1 MLTDRTIE
9 ANRQNA
15 QHSTGP
21 STPEGRA
28 AVRLNGL
35 KHGLCAETIVVPGED
50 PAEFEAM
57 LEAYRAEYQPATPS
71 AEFLVRQVA
80 MADWRLLRLH
90 RIEASFHTIR
100 HKELELSRRLE
111 DIQCDNDGRLA
122 FIDWM
127 DAGPKSLLANLHRY
141 EIRLERSAK
150 NARQELDRRP
160 VALVSTA
167 PVERP
172 KAQPKTPPSP
182 KIISNSRQSLLTSP
196 VVCPRDAYPPTNIQR
211 RTSGLSHS
219 CYDEILRI
227 GIHTTSQGTL
237 EKT

>member
-1 MLTDRTIE
+1 MSSERQVE

-15 QHSTGP
+15 QKSTGP
-21 STPEGRA
+21 ATPEGKA

-50 PAEFEAM
+50 PAQFEAM
-57 LEAYRAEYQPATPS
+57 LDAYRAEYQPATPS

-80 MADWRLLRLH
+80 MADWRLLRLY

-100 HKELELSRRLE
+100 HKELELSRRLD

-122 FIDWM
+122 FIDWT
-127 DAGPKSLLANLHRY
+127 DASPKSLLANLHRY

-167 PVERP
+167 PVEP
-172 KAQPKTPPSP
+172 TKAQPKTPASP
-182 KIISNSRQSLLTSP
+182 KIISIETAQHPPAP
-196 VVCPRDAYPPTNIQR
+196 VIPDLEPPPNPLPAIDA
-211 RTSGLSHS
+211 
-219 CYDEILRI
+219 
-227 GIHTTSQGTL
+227 QGPNAN
-237 EKT
+237 

>member
-1 MLTDRTIE
+1 MTTDRQIE
-9 ANRQNA
+9 ANRLNA

-35 KHGLCAETIVVPGED
+35 KHGLCAESIVVPGED

-160 VALVSTA
+160 VALVSA
-167 PVERP
+167 EPVEP
-172 KAQPKTPPSP
+172 TKAQPKTPPSP
-182 KIISNSRQSLLTSP
+182 KIISIETVER
-196 VVCPRDAYPPTNIQR
+196 PPAPII
-211 RTSGLSHS
+211 SDPEPPPSAPPAV
-219 CYDEILRI
+219 DPAP
-227 GIHTTSQGTL
+227 TT
-237 EKT
+237 EN

>member
-1 MLTDRTIE
+1 MTSERQIE

-21 STPEGRA
+21 TTPQGHA
-28 AVRLNGL
+28 PVRLNGR
-35 KHGLCAETIVVPGED
+35 KHGLCAETIVLPVED

-57 LEAYRAEYQPATPS
+57 LEAYCAEYQPATPS

-80 MADWRLLRLH
+80 MADWRLLRLY

-127 DAGPKSLLANLHRY
+127 DAGPKSVLANLHRY

-150 NARQELDRRP
+150 NARHELDRRP

-167 PVERP
+167 PVEP
-172 KAQPKTPPSP
+172 TKAQPKASPSP
-182 KIISNSRQSLLTSP
+182 KIISMETVERQ
-196 VVCPRDAYPPTNIQR
+196 PP
-211 RTSGLSHS
+211 
-219 CYDEILRI
+219 
-227 GIHTTSQGTL
+227 
-237 EKT
+237 K

>member
-1 MLTDRTIE
+1 MSTDRQIE
-9 ANRQNA
+9 ANRLNA

-50 PAEFEAM
+50 PAAFEAM
-57 LEAYRAEYQPATPS
+57 LDAYRAEYQPATPS

-160 VALVSTA
+160 VALVRTA
-167 PVERP
+167 PVEP
-172 KAQPKTPPSP
+172 TKAQPKTPPSP
-182 KIISNSRQSLLTSP
+182 KIISIETVERPPAPAIPTDEPPPSAP
-196 VVCPRDAYPPTNIQR
+196 PAADPAPPT
-211 RTSGLSHS
+211 
-219 CYDEILRI
+219 D
-227 GIHTTSQGTL
+227 
-237 EKT
+237 K

>member
-1 MLTDRTIE
+1 NPKRQLHQRCVMLTDRKIE

-21 STPEGRA
+21 TTPEGRA

-35 KHGLCAETIVVPGED
+35 KHGLCAATIVVPGED
-50 PAEFEAM
+50 PAEFEAL

-160 VALVSTA
+160 VALVRTA
-167 PVERP
+167 PVEP
-172 KAQPKTPPSP
+172 TQTQPKTPPSP
-182 KIISNSRQSLLTSP
+182 KLIRIETVERPPAAVISDP
-196 VVCPRDAYPPTNIQR
+196 EPPPSAPPDVETA
-211 RTSGLSHS
+211 TP
-219 CYDEILRI
+219 
-227 GIHTTSQGTL
+227 T
-237 EKT
+237 EK

>member
-1 MLTDRTIE
+1 MTSDRKIE
-9 ANRQNA
+9 ATRQNA

-50 PAEFEAM
+50 PAAFEAM
-57 LEAYRAEYQPATPS
+57 LDAYRAEYQPTTPS

-167 PVERP
+167 PVELP
-172 KAQPKTPPSP
+172 KAPPKASPSP
-182 KIISNSRQSLLTSP
+182 KIISIETVERPFAP
-196 VVCPRDAYPPTNIQR
+196 VISVPEPPSSAPPDVETAP
-211 RTSGLSHS
+211 
-219 CYDEILRI
+219 
-227 GIHTTSQGTL
+227 TTD
-237 EKT
+237 K

>member
-1 MLTDRTIE
+1 MLSDRKIE

-35 KHGLCAETIVVPGED
+35 
-50 PAEFEAM
+50 
-57 LEAYRAEYQPATPS
+57 
-71 AEFLVRQVA
+71 
-80 MADWRLLRLH
+80 
-90 RIEASFHTIR
+90 
-100 HKELELSRRLE
+100 
-111 DIQCDNDGRLA
+111 NDGRLA

-167 PVERP
+167 PVELT

-182 KIISNSRQSLLTSP
+182 KIINIETVERVPAPVISVPEPPSIVTSAVDP
-196 VVCPRDAYPPTNIQR
+196 AAPNDQITMK
-211 RTSGLSHS
+211 S
-219 CYDEILRI
+219 
-227 GIHTTSQGTL
+227 
-237 EKT
+237 

>member
-1 MLTDRTIE
+1 MLSDRKIE

-21 STPEGRA
+21 NTTEGRN

-35 KHGLCAETIVVPGED
+35 KPGLCAETIVVPGED
-50 PAEFEAM
+50 PAKFEAM
-57 LEAYRAEYQPATPS
+57 LEAYRAEYQPAPPS
-71 AEFLVRQVA
+71 AELLVRKVA

-100 HKELELSRRLE
+100 HKELELSRRLD

-150 NARQELDRRP
+150 NARQELHRRP

-167 PVERP
+167 PVEP
-172 KAQPKTPPSP
+172 TKAQPKTPPSP
-182 KIISNSRQSLLTSP
+182 KIIHIETVDRL
-196 VVCPRDAYPPTNIQR
+196 PPTVI
-211 RTSGLSHS
+211 SHPKPPPS
-219 CYDEILRI
+219 APPAVD
-227 GIHTTSQGTL
+227 TAP
-237 EKT
+237 

>member
-1 MLTDRTIE
+1 MLSDRKIE

-35 KHGLCAETIVVPGED
+35 KHGLCAESIVVPGED
-50 PAEFEAM
+50 PAAFEAM

-80 MADWRLLRLH
+80 MADWRLLRLY

-160 VALVSTA
+160 VALVSAA
-167 PVERP
+167 PVEP
-172 KAQPKTPPSP
+172 TEAQPKTPPSP
-182 KIISNSRQSLLTSP
+182 KIISIETVERQPAP
-196 VVCPRDAYPPTNIQR
+196 VISVPEPPPDAPPAV
-211 RTSGLSHS
+211 
-219 CYDEILRI
+219 DPAP
-227 GIHTTSQGTL
+227 TTD
-237 EKT
+237 K

>member
-1 MLTDRTIE
+1 MLTDRKIE

-50 PAEFEAM
+50 PAEFQAM
-57 LEAYRAEYQPATPS
+57 LDAYCAEYQPATPS

-100 HKELELSRRLE
+100 HKELELSRRVE
-111 DIQCDNDGRLA
+111 DIQYDNDGRLP
-122 FIDWM
+122 FIDSI
-127 DAGPKSLLANLHRY
+127 DACPQTLLAYLH
-141 EIRLERSAK
+141 
-150 NARQELDRRP
+150 P
-160 VALVSTA
+160 
-167 PVERP
+167 
-172 KAQPKTPPSP
+172 
-182 KIISNSRQSLLTSP
+182 
-196 VVCPRDAYPPTNIQR
+196 
-211 RTSGLSHS
+211 
-219 CYDEILRI
+219 
-227 GIHTTSQGTL
+227 
-237 EKT
+237 

>member
-1 MLTDRTIE
+1 MLTDRKIE

-57 LEAYRAEYQPATPS
+57 LEAYRAEYKPPTAS

-90 RIEASFHTIR
+90 RLEASFHNYR
-100 HKELELSRRLE
+100 HKELSDTRREDLE
-111 DIQCDNDGRLA
+111 QTDDRLA
-122 FIDWM
+122 YIAIR
-127 DAGPKSLLANLHRY
+127 DAGPKSVLANFHRY

-150 NARQELDRRP
+150 NARQELGHRP

-167 PVERP
+167 NVERP
-172 KAQPKTPPSP
+172 KAAPSA
-182 KIISNSRQSLLTSP
+182 KIISIETVERPLSP
-196 VVCPRDAYPPTNIQR
+196 RISVPEPPP
-211 RTSGLSHS
+211 SAP
-219 CYDEILRI
+219 
-227 GIHTTSQGTL
+227 
-237 EKT
+237 

>member
-1 MLTDRTIE
+1 MLTDRKIE

-50 PAEFEAM
+50 PAEFQAM
-57 LEAYRAEYQPATPS
+57 LDAYCAEYQPTTPS

-160 VALVSTA
+160 VALVRTA
-167 PVERP
+167 PVELT

-182 KIISNSRQSLLTSP
+182 KIISIETVERSP
-196 VVCPRDAYPPTNIQR
+196 SHRISDTEPPSSAPPEIETAPPTNESR
-211 RTSGLSHS
+211 
-219 CYDEILRI
+219 
-227 GIHTTSQGTL
+227 
-237 EKT
+237 

>member
-1 MLTDRTIE
+1 MLSDRKIE

-35 KHGLCAETIVVPGED
+35 KHGLCAETVVVPGED
-50 PAEFEAM
+50 PAQFEAL

-90 RIEASFHTIR
+90 RIEAAFHTMR
-100 HKELELSRRLE
+100 HKELDRSRREEL
-111 DIQCDNDGRLA
+111 QCDNDARLA
-122 FIDWM
+122 FSEWKDP
-127 DAGPKSLLANLHRY
+127 GPKSVLANLHRY

-160 VALVSTA
+160 VALYGPSRA
-167 PVERP
+167 PQSP
-172 KAQPKTPPSP
+172 AQNPGQP
-182 KIISNSRQSLLTSP
+182 
-196 VVCPRDAYPPTNIQR
+196 
-211 RTSGLSHS
+211 
-219 CYDEILRI
+219 
-227 GIHTTSQGTL
+227 
-237 EKT
+237 